1 MDGRPISPE
10 DDPTIDVEGHGMN
23 LGNDNENVVSDE
35 SDVEGHA
42 TEANDDRTVVDDE
55 LDVEGH
61 GGWANDNETVVSDE
75 SEPDV
80 DDNEVV
86 IQN

>member
-10 DDPTIDVEGHGMN
+10 DDPEFDVEGHGMN
-23 LGNDNENVVSDE
+23 LGNDNETVVSDE
-35 SDVEGHA
+35 SDAEDDA
-42 TEANDDRTVVDDE
+42 TEAND
-55 LDVEGH
+55 
-61 GGWANDNETVVSDE
+61 NETAGSDE

-86 IQN
+86 VQN

>member
-10 DDPTIDVEGHGMN
+10 DDPEFDVEGHGMN
-23 LGNDNENVVSDE
+23 LGNDNETVVSDE
-35 SDVEGHA
+35 SDVEDDA
-42 TEANDDRTVVDDE
+42 TEAND
-55 LDVEGH
+55 
-61 GGWANDNETVVSDE
+61 ETVGSDE

-86 IQN
+86 VQS